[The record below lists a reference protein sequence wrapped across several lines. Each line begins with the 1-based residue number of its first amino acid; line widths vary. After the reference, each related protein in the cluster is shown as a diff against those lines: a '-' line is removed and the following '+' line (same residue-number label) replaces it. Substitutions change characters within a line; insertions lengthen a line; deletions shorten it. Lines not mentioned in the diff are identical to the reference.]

1 MKNFLILIFLFLI
14 SACSKGTRIGNPT
27 TVTFNI
33 VGSTPNLFSSLEN
46 ELWSN
51 RIELFQNYTP
61 QATTN
66 LSLTN
71 SSGTVIGTLTLSSA
85 KIGLSE
91 IKIQNTDSATD
102 SEANFKGPY
111 LVDLLNNQTTPS
123 FSNLSISSDTYN
135 QIKLKLDK
143 IEAGDVTANPGLGLE
158 PGNDF
163 VGNSIRLVGSYSGST
178 QSGTVSSMPTIL
190 EFDFDEEF
198 ELNASTGKSLDLT
211 SAESMQVLVAFR
223 LGRWFSMTNTITNGA
238 GLDFSVVTPQSG
250 QILLNENSS
259 GSESQLRQVI
269 KENIKKSA
277 DFGVDTD
284 QDGTLD
290 SSEDTD
296 ELENENESEWD

>member
-1 MKNFLILIFLFLI
+1 MIPL
-14 SACSKGTRIGNPT
+14 
-27 TVTFNI
+27 
-33 VGSTPNLFSSLEN
+33 
-46 ELWSN
+46 
-51 RIELFQNYTP
+51 
-61 QATTN
+61 
-66 LSLTN
+66 
-71 SSGTVIGTLTLSSA
+71 GTLTLSSA

-91 IKIQNTDSATD
+91 IKIKNTDSTTE
-102 SEANFKGPY
+102 SEANFEGPY

-123 FSNLSISSDTYN
+123 FSNFLTSSDTYN

-198 ELNASTGKSLDLT
+198 ELNASSGKSLDLT
-211 SAESMQVLVAFR
+211 SADSRQVLVAFR
-223 LGRWFSMTNTITNGA
+223 LARWFSMTNTITNGA
-238 GLDFSVVTPQSG
+238 GLDFSMVTPQSG

-259 GSESQLRQVI
+259 GTESQLRQVI

-277 DFGVDTD
+277 DFGIDTN
-284 QDGTLD
+284 QDGILD